1 MPLKVIVSGAGI
13 AGLALSHWLGRIGA
27 TTILIERA
35 PRFQALGHY
44 ISLKGNGVE
53 MVRRMGLF
61 GACQARAA
69 PIEEVYF
76 YTAARR
82 LLRSER
88 TAALAK
94 TLGGYILLRRA
105 DLQVALYELVRERAD
120 IRFGTQIVE
129 ARRAADGVE
138 VSLSDSRT
146 ERGDL
151 LVGADGIHSG
161 VRGLV
166 FGDGFERPLGGHY
179 IAISQTLRHGLP
191 PVVHSYLSTGRMV
204 NLFPVAPDSVSAV
217 VYVGANAGP
226 PPHHDALAMRG
237 YLLATCVGFPDE
249 VHRVLGNIGA
259 DDFVFSDAIAQVQMP
274 RITQG
279 RCALIGDAAHCP
291 TFLSGMGSSLA
302 LQDAH
307 ILAGCLAR
315 SPGDLATALA
325 SYEEVMTP
333 IARRYRDSAVRAH
346 AAFLNA
352 GRFKARLRDIIL
364 RWLPD
369 HLFERGMRRFFDA
382 ERPLADLPVPGAD
395 DPATNVR
402 TA

>member
-13 AGLALSHWLGRIGA
+13 AGLALAHWLGRIGA

-35 PRFQALGHY
+35 PHFQAFGHY

-53 MVRRMGLF
+53 MVRRMGVL

-69 PIEEVYF
+69 PLEEVYF

-88 TAALAK
+88 TAKLAK
-94 TLGGYILLRRA
+94 TLGGYILFRRA
-105 DLQVALYELVRERAD
+105 DLQAALHELVRDRAD
-120 IRFGTQIVE
+120 VRFGSQIAEV
-129 ARRAADGVE
+129 RSTADGIE
-138 VSLSDSRT
+138 VSLSDGRV

-151 LVGADGIHSG
+151 LVGADGIHSR
-161 VRGLV
+161 VRGLI
-166 FGDGFERPLGGHY
+166 FGEGFERQLGGHY

-191 PVVHSYLSTGRMV
+191 PVVHSYLGIGTMV

-217 VYVGANAGP
+217 VYVGASAGV
-226 PPHHDALAMRG
+226 PPHHDPPMMRD

-249 VHRVLGNIGA
+249 VQSVLRSIGA
-259 DDFVFSDAIAQVQMP
+259 NDFVFSDTIAQVEMP

-315 SPGDLATALA
+315 NPGDLATSLA
-325 SYEEVMTP
+325 RYEEVMTP
-333 IARRYRDSAVRAH
+333 IARRYRESAVSAH
-346 AAFLNA
+346 RAFLGP
-352 GRFKARLRDIIL
+352 GRFNARLRNVIL
-364 RWLPD
+364 RFLPER
-369 HLFERGMRRFFDA
+369 LLERGIRRFFDA
-382 ERPLADLPVPGAD
+382 ERPLANLPAS
-395 DPATNVR
+395 AI
-402 TA
+402 A

>member
-1 MPLKVIVSGAGI
+1 MSLKVIVSGAGV

-27 TTILIERA
+27 TTILVERA

-53 MVRRMGLF
+53 MVRRMGIL

-88 TAALAK
+88 TAVLAK
-94 TLGGYILLRRA
+94 ALGGYILFRRA
-105 DLQVALYELVRERAD
+105 DLQAALYELVRERTD
-120 IRFGTQIVE
+120 IRFGTQITEV
-129 ARRAADGVE
+129 RTAAGGVE
-138 VSLSDSRT
+138 VRLSDGRA

-151 LVGADGIHSG
+151 LVGADGIHSH

-166 FGDGFERPLGGHY
+166 FGEGFERSLGGHY
-179 IAISQTLRHGLP
+179 IAVSQTFRHGLP
-191 PVVHSYLSTGRMV
+191 AVVHSYLSTGRMV

-217 VYVGANAGP
+217 VYVGTSAGT
-226 PPHHDALAMRG
+226 PPHHDPLAMRD
-237 YLLATCVGFPDE
+237 YLLATCAGFPDE
-249 VHRVLGNIGA
+249 VLRVMGDIRAN
-259 DDFVFSDAIAQVQMP
+259 DFVFSDAIAQVEMP
-274 RITQG
+274 RITHG

-307 ILAGCLAR
+307 VLAGCIAR
-315 SPGDLATALA
+315 NPGDLATSLA
-325 SYEEVMTP
+325 SYEEVVTP
-333 IARRYRDSAVRAH
+333 IARRYKDSAVSAH
-346 AAFLNA
+346 QAFL
-352 GRFKARLRDIIL
+352 GSSPFKARLRDVIL
-364 RWLPD
+364 RLVPD
-369 HLFERGMRRFFDA
+369 RLLERGVRRFFDA
-382 ERPLADLPVPGAD
+382 ERPLADLPTSEAE
-395 DPATNVR
+395 AS
-402 TA
+402 TARARL